1 MASTKDKKKKRR
13 RRRVRAPPQQ
23 NVRASNLARATP
35 TNILLEQQA
44 LGRLIKNV
52 STAGLEYSQPVY
64 DEYVRNINQR
74 SIAQRYNR
82 PDVNETLGVRARQLV
97 RDLVRPHGHAPP
109 RERSQRVGTEP
120 ASGEPPRER
129 PQRTEV
135 SELSEE
141 EGHVRDRNVFERV
154 DARVQ
159 EARERG
165 DIQSIDASPK
175 VREAEERGDIQ
186 SIDVSPIKQERDI
199 ELQEDL
205 GQVAD
210 RAVKGLEGIDEQLAA
225 LQGDVGGMEA
235 NLSIPEVSAIAG
247 PPQPQSAPG
256 DDLASILEAEE
267 QYATPEAQI
276 RRPDPEEYNYNGEK
290 FLYDPN
296 DEAKSD
302 DTPIP
307 GSPTPSY
314 LADYDTDTDAQLEY
328 NYDETPSTSAE
339 YTSVTPSTSEEY
351 TSVTPT
357 LLDKIQEQ
365 IGGEI
370 LPPLQY
376 EKTAAE
382 LGLEKTETR
391 YPRLAAQVDPS
402 NIINT
407 PENQVRTLRSRV
419 NPTEGT
425 PATDLFEQLQF
436 LRTATKDQIRDLM
449 VDM

>member
-23 NVRASNLARATP
+23 NVRASNLTRATP

-199 ELQEDL
+199 RLQEDL

-247 PPQPQSAPG
+247 PPQPQSFGEIAPG

-307 GSPTPSY
+307 GTPTPSY

-357 LLDKIQEQ
+357 LLDQ
-365 IGGEI
+365 IRAEVGGEI
-370 LPPLQY
+370 QQPIQY
-376 EKTAAE
+376 DATETIRRPRIAAE
-382 LGLEKTETR
+382 
-391 YPRLAAQVDPS
+391 VDPS
-402 NIINT
+402 NIIDT
-407 PENQVRTLRSRV
+407 PEGQIRTRRQITS
-419 NPTEGT
+419 T
-425 PATDLFEQLQF
+425 PALDLADMLGIGSGDGG
-436 LRTATKDQIRDLM
+436 RTATRAQVEELM
-449 VDM
+449 REM

>member
-13 RRRVRAPPQQ
+13 RRRVRAPPQE

-52 STAGLEYSQPVY
+52 STAGLDYSQPVY
-64 DEYVRNINQR
+64 DEYVRNIHQR

-82 PDVNETLGVRARQLV
+82 PDVNEILGVRARQLV
-97 RDLVRPHGHAPP
+97 RNLVRPHGHAPA
-109 RERSQRVGTEP
+109 RERSQRVG
-120 ASGEPPRER
+120 RE
-129 PQRTEV
+129 QSDL
-135 SELSEE
+135 SELSEG
-141 EGHVRDRNVFERV
+141 EGPVRDRNVFERV
-154 DARVQ
+154 DDQFR

-165 DIQSIDASPK
+165 EIESINASPI
-175 VREAEERGDIQ
+175 R
-186 SIDVSPIKQERDI
+186 QERDI
-199 ELQEDL
+199 RLQEDL

-267 QYATPEAQI
+267 SAVGYLTPEAQI

-307 GSPTPSY
+307 SEY
-314 LADYDTDTDAQLEY
+314 DYEAEYDTDTEDQLLYSY
-328 NYDETPSTSAE
+328 NSNDTNTKQDTDGTISPSF
-339 YTSVTPSTSEEY
+339 
-351 TSVTPT
+351 
-357 LLDKIQEQ
+357 LDQIQEQ

-370 LPPLQY
+370 RPPLQY
-376 EKTAAE
+376 DTTETIRRPRIAAE
-382 LGLEKTETR
+382 
-391 YPRLAAQVDPS
+391 VDPS
-402 NIINT
+402 NIIPT
-407 PENQVRTLRSRV
+407 PENQIRTRRQITS
-419 NPTEGT
+419 T
-425 PATDLFEQLQF
+425 PALDLADMLGIGSGDGG
-436 LRTATKDQIRDLM
+436 RTANRAQVEELM
-449 VDM
+449 REM

>member
-1 MASTKDKKKKRR
+1 
-13 RRRVRAPPQQ
+13 
-23 NVRASNLARATP
+23 
-35 TNILLEQQA
+35 
-44 LGRLIKNV
+44 
-52 STAGLEYSQPVY
+52 
-64 DEYVRNINQR
+64 
-74 SIAQRYNR
+74 
-82 PDVNETLGVRARQLV
+82 
-97 RDLVRPHGHAPP
+97 
-109 RERSQRVGTEP
+109 
-120 ASGEPPRER
+120 
-129 PQRTEV
+129 
-135 SELSEE
+135 
-141 EGHVRDRNVFERV
+141 
-154 DARVQ
+154 
-159 EARERG
+159 
-165 DIQSIDASPK
+165 
-175 VREAEERGDIQ
+175 
-186 SIDVSPIKQERDI
+186 VSPIKQERDI
-199 ELQEDL
+199 RLQEDL

-210 RAVKGLEGIDEQLAA
+210 RAVQGLEGIDQQLAV

-247 PPQPQSAPG
+247 PPQPQSFGEIAPG

-267 QYATPEAQI
+267 SAYGYLTPEAQI
-276 RRPDPEEYNYNGEK
+276 RRPDPEEYNYNGET

-307 GSPTPSY
+307 GTPTPSY

-370 LPPLQY
+370 MPPLQY

-402 NIINT
+402 NIIRT
-407 PENQVRTLRSRV
+407 PEGQTRTRRQTTTTTTTS
-419 NPTEGT
+419 
-425 PATDLFEQLQF
+425 PAIDVFDHMAM
-436 LRTATKDQIRDLM
+436 LRTASKDQIRELM
-449 VDM
+449 QDM

>member
-13 RRRVRAPPQQ
+13 RRRRVRAPPQE

-52 STAGLEYSQPVY
+52 STAGLDYSQPVY
-64 DEYVRNINQR
+64 DEYVRNIHQR

-82 PDVNETLGVRARQLV
+82 PDVNEILGVRARQLV
-97 RDLVRPHGHAPP
+97 RNLVRPHGHAPA
-109 RERSQRVGTEP
+109 RERSQRVG
-120 ASGEPPRER
+120 RE
-129 PQRTEV
+129 QSDL
-135 SELSEE
+135 SELSEG
-141 EGHVRDRNVFERV
+141 EGPVRDRNVFERV
-154 DARVQ
+154 DDQFR

-165 DIQSIDASPK
+165 EIESIDASPI
-175 VREAEERGDIQ
+175 RQ
-186 SIDVSPIKQERDI
+186 QRDI

-210 RAVKGLEGIDEQLAA
+210 RAVQGLEGIDQQLAV

-235 NLSIPEVSAIAG
+235 NLTIPEVSAISG
-247 PPQPQSAPG
+247 PPQPQSFGEIAPG

-267 QYATPEAQI
+267 SAYGYLTPEAQI

-307 GSPTPSY
+307 SEY
-314 LADYDTDTDAQLEY
+314 DYEAEYDTDTEDQLLYSY
-328 NYDETPSTSAE
+328 NSNDTNTKQDTDGTISPSF
-339 YTSVTPSTSEEY
+339 
-351 TSVTPT
+351 
-357 LLDKIQEQ
+357 LDQIQEQ

-370 LPPLQY
+370 RPPLQY
-376 EKTAAE
+376 DTTETIRRPRIAAE
-382 LGLEKTETR
+382 
-391 YPRLAAQVDPS
+391 VDPS
-402 NIINT
+402 NIIPT
-407 PENQVRTLRSRV
+407 PENQIRTRRQITS
-419 NPTEGT
+419 T
-425 PATDLFEQLQF
+425 PALDLADMLGIGSGDGG
-436 LRTATKDQIRDLM
+436 RTANRAQVEELM
-449 VDM
+449 REM